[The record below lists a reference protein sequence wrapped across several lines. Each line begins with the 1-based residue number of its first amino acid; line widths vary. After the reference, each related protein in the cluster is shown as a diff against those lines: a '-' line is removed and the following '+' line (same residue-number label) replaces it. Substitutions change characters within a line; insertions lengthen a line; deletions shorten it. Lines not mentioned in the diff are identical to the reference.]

1 MQIAVKDRQSLADI
15 AVEYLGGVEGI
26 FALAERNGISITARL
41 EDGQT
46 LDWELADTVD
56 AQVQKTYAAQG
67 IEPATDISA
76 KETNALLRATA
87 RHIGGCI
94 IPPRPWRDWLIVDEA
109 TQVKGWQLSG
119 IGSQFD
125 SGTHIRKDTAADTIE
140 VNRIKKVQQQLS
152 EGKDVT
158 SESGQTLVRIFC
170 NQFDDTF
177 A

>member
-1 MQIAVKDRQSLADI
+1 MQITVKDRQSLADI

-41 EDGQT
+41 RDGQK
-46 LDWELADTVD
+46 LDWELSDTVD
-56 AQVQKTYAAQG
+56 ATVQRIYAAQG

-76 KETNALLRATA
+76 QETNVMLQATK
-87 RHIGGCI
+87 RYFSGCI
-94 IPPRPWRDWLIVDEA
+94 IPPRPRRDWLKVDDA
-109 TQVKGWQLSG
+109 TASSGFVLSG

-125 SGTHIRKDTAADTIE
+125 SGTGFKAEKAEGIE
-140 VNRIKKVQQQLS
+140 VSRLKRVQQQLS
-152 EGKDVT
+152 KGEEVE
-158 SESGQTLVRIFC
+158 SESGQTLARIFG

>member
-1 MQIAVKDRQSLADI
+1 MQITVKDRQSLADI

-41 EDGQT
+41 TDGQT

-56 AQVQKTYAAQG
+56 AQVQKTYTAQG

-76 KETNALLRATA
+76 QEMNTLLQATA
-87 RHIGGCI
+87 RYRSGCI
-94 IPPRPWRDWLIVDEA
+94 IPPIRRDWLVADEVTA
-109 TQVKGWQLSG
+109 AKGWTLPG
-119 IGSQFD
+119 LGTKLD
-125 SGTHIRKDTAADTIE
+125 SGNILSVETTEGIE
-140 VNRIKKVQQQLS
+140 VNRLNAVKKQLDAG
-152 EGKDVT
+152 ETVE
-158 SESGQTLVRIFC
+158 SESGLTLVRIFG

>member
-1 MQIAVKDRQSLADI
+1 MQITVKDRQSLADI

-67 IEPATDISA
+67 IEPATDISG
-76 KETNALLRATA
+76 KEANVLLQATA
-87 RHIGGCI
+87 KYFTGCI
-94 IPPRPWRDWLIVDEA
+94 IPPLRRDWLIVNEA
-109 TQVKGWQLSG
+109 TASKGWTLPS
-119 IGSQFD
+119 IGTQFD
-125 SGTHIRKDTAADTIE
+125 SGTFTRIDSNAGNIE
-140 VNRIKKVQQQLS
+140 VNRVNKVKKQLS
-152 EGKDVT
+152 DGETVE
-158 SESGQTLVRIFC
+158 SESGQTLARIFG

>member
-1 MQIAVKDRQSLADI
+1 MQITVKDRQSLTDI

-41 EDGQT
+41 RDGQK
-46 LDWELADTVD
+46 LDWELSDTVD
-56 AQVQKTYAAQG
+56 ATVQRIYAAQG

-76 KETNALLRATA
+76 QEENALLAATKKYFS
-87 RHIGGCI
+87 GCI
-94 IPPRPWRDWLIVDEA
+94 IPPRPRRDWLKVDDA
-109 TQVKGWQLSG
+109 TASSGFVLSG

-125 SGTHIRKDTAADTIE
+125 SGTSIKAENAEGIE
-140 VNRIKKVQQQLS
+140 VNRIKRVQQQLS
-152 EGKDVT
+152 KGENVE
-158 SESGQTLVRIFC
+158 SESGQTLARIFG

>member
-56 AQVQKTYAAQG
+56 ATVQRIYAAQG
-67 IEPATDISA
+67 IEPATDIPQ
-76 KETNALLRATA
+76 KEMEALLTATKKYFA
-87 RHIGGCI
+87 GCI
-94 IPPRPWRDWLIVDEA
+94 IPRPPRRELTIVDEVTA
-109 TQVKGWQLSG
+109 AKGWTLSG

-125 SGTHIRKDTAADTIE
+125 SGTYAQTEREDGIV
-140 VNRIKKVQQQLS
+140 VNRAKKVIKQLS
-152 EGKDVT
+152 EGKEVT
-158 SESGQTLVRIFC
+158 SESGQTLARIFG

>member
-56 AQVQKTYAAQG
+56 ATVQRIYAAQG
-67 IEPATDISA
+67 IEPATDIPQ
-76 KETNALLRATA
+76 KEMEALLTATKKYFA
-87 RHIGGCI
+87 GCI
-94 IPPRPWRDWLIVDEA
+94 IPRPPRRELTIVDEA
-109 TQVKGWQLSG
+109 TAARGWTLSG